1 MKELNQKLEQA
12 CEKYKVTR
20 QAYEALCETSSLDL
34 RERFVEALGYC
45 GRKILSAYDN
55 EGTRDVFSM
64 VITTNHC
71 QQIEQEWRNA
81 YFDLLD
87 LYNKIKVK

>member
-1 MKELNQKLEQA
+1 MKELNKYLDQA
-12 CEKYKVTR
+12 CEKYEVTSH
-20 QAYEALCETSSLDL
+20 AYEALCKTSSLDL

-45 GRKILSAYDN
+45 GRKIIYAYDN
-55 EGTRDVFSM
+55 KGKLGTFSM
-64 VITTNHC
+64 LIDTNKC

-87 LYNKIKVK
+87 LYNKVK

>member
-1 MKELNQKLEQA
+1 MNELNEKLEIA
-12 CEKYKVTR
+12 CEEHKITR
-20 QAYEALCETSSLDL
+20 YAYEALRETTSSDL

-45 GRKILSAYDN
+45 GRKIIYAYDN
-55 EGTRDVFSM
+55 KGKRGTFSM
-64 VITTNHC
+64 LIDTNKC

-87 LYNKIKVK
+87 LYHKVK